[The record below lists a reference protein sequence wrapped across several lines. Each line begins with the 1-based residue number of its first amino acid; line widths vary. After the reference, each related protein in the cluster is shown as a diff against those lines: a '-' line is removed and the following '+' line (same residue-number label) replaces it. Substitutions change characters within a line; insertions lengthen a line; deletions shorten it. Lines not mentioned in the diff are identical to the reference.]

1 MTVSEHDALILV
13 ALLLVGAALLVTAQ
27 LVRIPYPILLV
38 LGGLGLGFVPGIPQ
52 VELAPGL
59 VLIAVLPPLLY
70 GMAFFTS
77 LRDLRENAVP
87 ISMLAVGLVLA
98 TMVAVAATAHYLIP
112 GVSWPVAFVLGA
124 VVSPTDPTAATAIAN
139 RLGLPRRLIAIVEG
153 EALVNDGTALVA
165 FKFAVIAV
173 VSGSFSLLDA
183 SGSFV
188 LNVVGG
194 IAVGLAV
201 GFVIRQVRRRLDD
214 PPTEITI
221 SLLSGYFAFL
231 PAYALGV
238 SGVLAAVTVGVYMGW
253 HTPELTNAQTRL
265 QGIAVWEI
273 VFFVLNALLF
283 ALVGLQLPAILDEL
297 AGYSMATL
305 IGYAA
310 AVTATVIAARFLW
323 VVAEKC
329 ITLYLKRRRGQE
341 PIPNAWKGAL
351 ILSWS
356 GMRGA
361 VSLAAALSI
370 PLVTDAGDVFPDRS
384 LIIFLAF
391 TVILGTL
398 LIQGL
403 SLPWLVVWLGIE
415 DGDGAEREEA
425 KARLYAAE
433 AALAR
438 LEELADE
445 EWVRDDTLERLQR
458 FFNFRR
464 ERFRSRFDPESDGE
478 VEDRSLAYQRLMHE
492 LLNAEREAVFEL
504 RRNRRIDD
512 EVMRRVVRDLDLEE
526 ARLDG

>member
-13 ALLLVGAALLVTAQ
+13 ALLLVGAALLITAQ

-70 GMAFFTS
+70 GTAFFTS
-77 LRDLRENAVP
+77 LRELRENAVP

-98 TMVAVAATAHYLIP
+98 TMVAVAATAHYMIP

-124 VVSPTDPTAATAIAN
+124 VVSPTDPTAASSIAE
-139 RLGLPRRLIAIVEG
+139 RLGLPRRLIALIEG

-183 SGSFV
+183 SGSFL

-194 IAVGLAV
+194 IAVGLGV
-201 GFVIRQVRRRLDD
+201 GYLIRQVRRRLDD
-214 PPTEITI
+214 PPLEITI

-231 PAYALGV
+231 PACALGV

-253 HTPELTNAQTRL
+253 HTPELTTAQTRL

-283 ALVGLQLPAILDEL
+283 ALVGLQLPVILDEL

-323 VVAEKC
+323 VVAEKG
-329 ITLYLKRRRGQE
+329 ITMYFRRRREE

-370 PLVTDAGDVFPDRS
+370 PLITDAGDAFPNRS
-384 LIIFLAF
+384 LIIFLTF

-438 LEELADE
+438 LEELANE
-445 EWVRDDTLERLQR
+445 EWVRDDTLERLER

-478 VEDRSLAYQRLMHE
+478 VEDRSLAFQRLMHE

-526 ARLDG
+526 ARLDI

>member
-1 MTVSEHDALILV
+1 M
-13 ALLLVGAALLVTAQ
+13 G
-27 LVRIPYPILLV
+27 Y
-38 LGGLGLGFVPGIPQ
+38 
-52 VELAPGL
+52 
-59 VLIAVLPPLLY
+59 
-70 GMAFFTS
+70 
-77 LRDLRENAVP
+77 
-87 ISMLAVGLVLA
+87 
-98 TMVAVAATAHYLIP
+98 
-112 GVSWPVAFVLGA
+112 
-124 VVSPTDPTAATAIAN
+124 
-139 RLGLPRRLIAIVEG
+139 
-153 EALVNDGTALVA
+153 
-165 FKFAVIAV
+165 
-173 VSGSFSLLDA
+173 
-183 SGSFV
+183 
-188 LNVVGG
+188 
-194 IAVGLAV
+194 
-201 GFVIRQVRRRLDD
+201 VIRQVRRRLDD
-214 PPTEITI
+214 PPIEITI

-253 HTPELTNAQTRL
+253 YTPELTTAQTRL
-265 QGIAVWEI
+265 QAIAVWEI

-283 ALVGLQLPAILDEL
+283 AILGLQLPVILDEL

-323 VVAEKC
+323 VIAEKG
-329 ITLYLKRRRGQE
+329 ITLYFKRRREQE

-361 VSLAAALSI
+361 VSLAAALSV
-370 PLVTDAGDVFPDRS
+370 PLVTDVGDAFPNRS
-384 LIIFLAF
+384 LIIFLTF

-415 DGDGAEREEA
+415 EGDGAEREEA

-445 EWVRDDTLERLQR
+445 DWVRDDTLERLER

-504 RRNRRIDD
+504 RRSRRIDD

>member
-1 MTVSEHDALILV
+1 MTVSEHDALVLV
-13 ALLLVGAALLVTAQ
+13 ALLLIGAALLVTAQ

-38 LGGLGLGFVPGIPQ
+38 LGGLGLAFVPGIPK

-59 VLIAVLPPLLY
+59 VLIAVLPPLIY
-70 GMAFFTS
+70 GTAFFTS

-98 TMVAVAATAHYLIP
+98 TMVAVAATAHYMI
-112 GVSWPVAFVLGA
+112 GVGWPVAFVLGA
-124 VVSPTDPTAATAIAN
+124 VVSPTDPTAATAIAE
-139 RLGLPRRLIAIVEG
+139 RLGLPRRLIAIIEG
-153 EALVNDGTALVA
+153 EALVNDGTGLVA
-165 FKFAVIAV
+165 FKFAVAAV

-194 IAVGLAV
+194 IAVGLGV
-201 GFVIRQVRRRLDD
+201 GYVIRQVRRRLDD
-214 PPTEITI
+214 PPLEITI

-253 HTPELTNAQTRL
+253 HTPELTTAQTRL
-265 QGIAVWEI
+265 QGVAVWEI

-283 ALVGLQLPAILDEL
+283 ALVGLQLPGILDEL
-297 AGYSMATL
+297 RGYSTGTL
-305 IGYAA
+305 VGYAA
-310 AVTATVIAARFLW
+310 AVTTTVIAIRFLW
-323 VVAEKC
+323 VLAEKG
-329 ITLYLKRRRGQE
+329 ITMYFKRRRQEE

-370 PLVTDAGDVFPDRS
+370 PLATDAGDAFPNRS
-384 LIIFLAF
+384 LIIFLTF

-403 SLPWLVVWLGIE
+403 SLPWLVHWLGIE
-415 DGDGAEREEA
+415 DGDGAEKEEA
-425 KARLYAAE
+425 KARLFAAE

-438 LEELADE
+438 LEELAE
-445 EWVRDDTLERLQR
+445 EDWVREDTLERLR
-458 FFNFRR
+458 GMFGFRR
-464 ERFRSRFDPESDGE
+464 ERFRSRFDPESDGQ
-478 VEDRSLAYQRLMHE
+478 VEERSAAFQRLMHE
-492 LLNAEREAVFEL
+492 LLAAERDAVFEL

-512 EVMRRVVRDLDLEE
+512 NVMRRVVRDLDLEE